1 MLHHLETR
9 LCLDSIESMLAGPAQ
24 FVGHEPFLLRLALQG
39 ECSFYPQHWY
49 TPNTTV
55 NC

>member
-1 MLHHLETR
+1 MLYHYKTR
-9 LCLDSIESMLAGPAQ
+9 LRLDSIESMLAGPAQ
-24 FVGHEPFLLRLALQG
+24 FVGHQPFLLRLALQG
-39 ECSFYPQHWY
+39 ECSFYPPHCY